1 MNNKVIKYHLML
13 SLILSIVSIGC
24 KSKSVLQNTDI
35 GIAISMDIST
45 KIRLADVDNSGNIYI
60 VDQKNRF
67 IKHDT
72 DFKEIY
78 RYASNKN
85 GLITTIDVS
94 NPLKLVVF
102 YDDFNQVR
110 ILDNTLTVMKELDL
124 SHQFLDVT
132 ACGASNDGNL
142 WIYDP
147 IQFKLL
153 KLNDQGRI
161 LLESNNVRDFGMAGV
176 HVSQIKE
183 SANYVVLCD
192 NEKGFYFFDNFGQYI
207 YHFPAKG
214 IRSFQFDGKLIVYY
228 TDTGIKTFSIQ
239 KKERQ
244 LISVSIIPNTLD
256 LMFILYNEG
265 YYYGAYNQG
274 ILRRPATE

>member
-1 MNNKVIKYHLML
+1 MC
-13 SLILSIVSIGC
+13 SSGC
-24 KSKSVLQNTDI
+24 KTKNVINNTDTSTSI
-35 GIAISMDIST
+35 PMDIAT
-45 KIRLADVDNSGNIYI
+45 KIRLADVDNPGNIYI
-60 VDQKNRF
+60 VDQKNRL
-67 IKHDT
+67 IKYGP
-72 DFKEIY
+72 DFKELY

-94 NPLKLVVF
+94 NSLKIVVF

-110 ILDNTLTVMKELDL
+110 ILDNTLSVMTELDL
-124 SHQFLDVT
+124 SHQFLDIT

-142 WIYDP
+142 WVYDP

-161 LLESNNVRDFGMAGV
+161 LLESNNVSDFGMSGV
-176 HVSQIKE
+176 HISKIKE

-214 IRSFQFDGKLIVYY
+214 IQSFQFDGKLVVYY

-244 LISVSIIPNTLD
+244 LISVSVIPNTAD
-256 LMFILYNEG
+256 LMFILYNDG
-265 YYYGAYNQG
+265 YYYGAYSQG
-274 ILRRPATE
+274 MLRKPATE

>member
-1 MNNKVIKYHLML
+1 MC
-13 SLILSIVSIGC
+13 SLGC
-24 KSKSVLQNTDI
+24 KTKNVIQNTDI
-35 GIAISMDIST
+35 STSIPMDIAT
-45 KIRLADVDNSGNIYI
+45 KIRLADVDNPGNIYI
-60 VDQKNRF
+60 VDQKNRL
-67 IKHDT
+67 IKYGP
-72 DFKEIY
+72 DFKELY

-94 NPLKLVVF
+94 NSLKIVVF
-102 YDDFNQVR
+102 YDDFNQVK
-110 ILDNTLTVMKELDL
+110 ILDNTLSVMKELDL
-124 SHQFLDVT
+124 SGQFLDVT

-142 WIYDP
+142 WVYDP

-153 KLNDQGRI
+153 KINDQGRI
-161 LLESNNVRDFGMAGV
+161 LLESNNVSDFGMSGV
-176 HVSQIKE
+176 HISKIKE

-214 IRSFQFDGKLIVYY
+214 IQSFQFDGKLVVYY

-244 LISVSIIPNTLD
+244 LISVSVIPNTED
-256 LMFILYNEG
+256 LMFILYNDG
-265 YYYGAYNQG
+265 YYYGAYTQG
-274 ILRRPATE
+274 MLRKPATE